1 MRANPSHGEET
12 PMSDSGHE
20 EGSGEPGLDA
30 VRRRLTEIQETKRD
44 RVRWNVSRKTAEM
57 ALVALED
64 FAPPPPKKKLGG
76 GKARRRKRRKRL
88 L

>member
-1 MRANPSHGEET
+1 
-12 PMSDSGHE
+12 MSDSE
-20 EGSGEPGLDA
+20 REGEAAGQPDLDA

-44 RVRWNVSRKTAEM
+44 RVRWGVSRRTAEL

-64 FAPPPPKKKLGG
+64 FVPPKKKAV
-76 GKARRRKRRKRL
+76 GKARRRKRHKRL